1 MILDQFI
8 IGKVVCNGNNVK
20 KERISGLDIYFVYK
34 FCDRGWLGGGFRI
47 EG

>member
-1 MILDQFI
+1 M
-8 IGKVVCNGNNVK
+8 CNGNNVK

-34 FCDRGWLGGGFRI
+34 FCDRGRLGGGSRI